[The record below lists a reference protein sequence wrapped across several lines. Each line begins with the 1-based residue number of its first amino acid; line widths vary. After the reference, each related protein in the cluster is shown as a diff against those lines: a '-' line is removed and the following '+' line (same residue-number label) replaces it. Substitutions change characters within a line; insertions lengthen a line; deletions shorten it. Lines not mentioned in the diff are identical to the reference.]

1 MPQWIKILYGMTDRM
16 IIIFIAGQGKTV
28 VKRRRR
34 MEPCNEENIIKV
46 HFGLENKLFVFC
58 EQEKIKINSRDYQ
71 ESLLQEG

>member
-1 MPQWIKILYGMTDRM
+1 MTDRM
-16 IIIFIAGQGKTV
+16 IIIFIAGQGKAV

-34 MEPCNEENIIKV
+34 RSCNEENIIKV
-46 HFGLENKLFVFC
+46 HFGLVNKLFVFC